1 MAAPRLSETGIRL
14 HQFILGA
21 LPVVAYL
28 TNWPPAAWAAL
39 ALSLLAVVS
48 PHLLIFATLYQRI
61 RPSAEDVLHDSPR
74 GFYHFAEGVNLL
86 LLACGIGLLATGR
99 PLGWLP
105 LLAASCI
112 AIMAGTTGF
121 SFSMLVYAIL
131 RKVALRLPRTASL
144 PDAAAARPL
153 GNPKCLVCRA
163 LAVAPYHRCHWCNL
177 PSVRWCCGL
186 QSSMLLVLLLVIAFL
201 LNAMLDPWVTKVLVT
216 MSILG
221 VVALALAI
229 NRQTEDLVTSLDSVA
244 KAQRQDARRC
254 DLLQRLA
261 LANSVQDAAQT
272 AVDFVS
278 DSIGAGRISLMLVED
293 GALHIAASKGIPP
306 DVASRV
312 AVPIGSRICGRVFA
326 EGTPIVTQD
335 IAAEFP
341 ADALGFPSGGA
352 ASYPVVTARMQTKAH
367 PIGVINVTD
376 HPRDT
381 FSDEDLADIQFTA
394 ETAAISLSS
403 QLNRVELERSHYGT
417 LRSLAAA
424 VEAKD
429 PYTHGHSERVL
440 AWGTAVAAELGFSG
454 ARLRNFAFG
463 AELHDI
469 GKLAVPDHIL
479 QAPRRLTE
487 AEFAIVREHPRRG
500 VELIQHLSFLVPAHP
515 AILHHHE
522 KLDGSG
528 YPEGLAGDQIPLEA
542 RILAVVDSY
551 DAMTSARP
559 YRPAMAHEE
568 ATAELRRC
576 AGTQFD
582 PLCAEAFLR
591 LLENAP
597 PEALALAAAN
607 ARSTTD
613 LPVT

>member
-352 ASYPVVTARMQTKAH
+352 ASYPVVTAHADQGPPHRRHQRDRPPPRHLLRRGPRRH
-367 PIGVINVTD
+367 PVHRRNRRHQPLQPTQPRGTRTLPLRHPPLPRRRRRSQGPV
-376 HPRDT
+376 HPR
-381 FSDEDLADIQFTA
+381 
-394 ETAAISLSS
+394 SLRTRPR
-403 QLNRVELERSHYGT
+403 L
-417 LRSLAAA
+417 
-424 VEAKD
+424 
-429 PYTHGHSERVL
+429 GHRRRRR
-440 AWGTAVAAELGFSG
+440 T
-454 ARLRNFAFG
+454 RL
-463 AELHDI
+463 L
-469 GKLAVPDHIL
+469 
-479 QAPRRLTE
+479 
-487 AEFAIVREHPRRG
+487 RRG
-500 VELIQHLSFLVPAHP
+500 SATSPSAP
-515 AILHHHE
+515 N
-522 KLDGSG
+522 ST
-528 YPEGLAGDQIPLEA
+528 
-542 RILAVVDSY
+542 
-551 DAMTSARP
+551 TSANSPSPTTSSRP
-559 YRPAMAHEE
+559 RA
-568 ATAELRRC
+568 
-576 AGTQFD
+576 
-582 PLCAEAFLR
+582 
-591 LLENAP
+591 
-597 PEALALAAAN
+597 
-607 ARSTTD
+607 
-613 LPVT
+613 V